1 MLVFNGLRNFNT
13 TYICE
18 CIPTISILI
27 PNNYAYYSF
36 LLDFTSYFSHF
47 NYLTKEVKRN

>member
-18 CIPTISILI
+18 CIPTINILI

-36 LLDFTSYFSHF
+36 LLDFTSYFSLF
-47 NYLTKEVKRN
+47 NYLTKAVKRN